1 MGAVTVIII
10 LHFIVIFID
19 KTGDNLHKGMMWVIV
34 ENKIKYDIRKKE
46 ICFEGKCRHQNLCR
60 QL

>member
-34 ENKIKYDIRKKE
+34 ENKIKYDTATK
-46 ICFEGKCRHQNLCR
+46 F
-60 QL
+60 

>member
-34 ENKIKYDIRKKE
+34 ENKIKYDTATKFRKE
-46 ICFEGKCRHQNLCR
+46 IYFEGKRRHH
-60 QL
+60 